1 MKAVAL
7 TVALLMFVACSSGG
21 EEPKPQE
28 EVAESSPTPT
38 PDPTC
43 PLTGAEPGSI
53 DLERAAVAVKIE
65 NSPQARPQSGLQEAD
80 VVFEEI
86 VEGGITRFMAIYH
99 CGDSERAGP
108 VRSARFDDPKIASPY
123 TKFLAFSGANDIVLE
138 ELDKRE
144 MFQVDED
151 TPGGALFRD
160 PPGVLEVHNL
170 FADTTILRD
179 VEGADELEG
188 PAHPIR
194 FGDVPEG
201 AADAKRV
208 KLNFTSSITIEY
220 RWKGDAWKRWED
232 DEPFVTIEGD
242 QIAPA
247 NVLIQEV
254 RVDNS
259 ESIFDVAGNPSP
271 DIDLASQGRAFLFR
285 DGKVIEGA
293 WTADKDGI
301 PEFVTIDGDPF
312 VFATGTTWIELVPSA
327 EGNVKGKFKF
337 K

>member
-1 MKAVAL
+1 MKAAAL
-7 TVALLMFVACSSGG
+7 TAGLLMFVACSSGG
-21 EEPKPQE
+21 EEEPKQRTAE
-28 EVAESSPTPT
+28 ESPTPT

-43 PLTGAEPGSI
+43 PLTGAEPGGV
-53 DLERAAVAVKIE
+53 DLTRPAVAVKIE

-80 VVFEEI
+80 IVFEEI

-123 TKFLAFSGANDIVLE
+123 TKFLAFSGANDIVLK
-138 ELDKRE
+138 ELDKKE

-170 FADTTILRD
+170 FADTTVLRELD
-179 VEGADELEG
+179 GVDELEG
-188 PAHPIR
+188 PSHPIR
-194 FGDVPEG
+194 FGDVPQG
-201 AADAKRV
+201 ATDAKKL

-220 RWKGDAWKRWED
+220 RWKGDAWERWED
-232 DEPFVTIEGD
+232 GTEFLTSDGE

-259 ESIFDVAGNPSP
+259 TSIFDVAGNPSP
-271 DIDLASQGRAFLFR
+271 DIDLASEGRAFLFR
-285 DGKVIEGA
+285 DGKVIEGT

-301 PEFVTIDGDPF
+301 PEFVTIGGDPF
-312 VFATGTTWIELVPSA
+312 VFAKGTTWIELVPST
-327 EGNVKGKFKF
+327 EGSVKGRFKF